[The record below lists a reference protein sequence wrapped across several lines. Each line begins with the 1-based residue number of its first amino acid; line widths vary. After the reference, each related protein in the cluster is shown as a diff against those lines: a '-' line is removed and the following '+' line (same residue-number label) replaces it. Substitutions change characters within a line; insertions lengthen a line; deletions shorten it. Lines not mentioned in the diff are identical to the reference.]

1 MSAVTEIIARLLVI
15 SEEAEHI
22 LAALD
27 GADADLDSA
36 GHYAEQAGRVSPQP
50 CGEAASALAA
60 EAKRDI
66 ASARGALSDL
76 RATAAGYAG
85 TL

>member
-27 GADADLDSA
+27 RARADLNSA
-36 GHYAEQAGRVSPQP
+36 GHYAEQAGRVPPQP
-50 CGEAASALAA
+50 RAEAGAALAA
-60 EAKRDI
+60 GAPREI
-66 ASARGALSDL
+66 ASAPRPLPELGAG
-76 RATAAGYAG
+76 AAG
-85 TL
+85 